1 MGLPATRRHE
11 WLLDIDFRKR
21 ELFAY
26 ACEAY
31 SRILAAGG
39 SREHRIDALDRHVEG
54 ELPSDE
60 TVEIDEYLS
69 ILAESVRSRNGWKV
83 LLRRCSPTRPGNL
96 HAAGTCAPNIATS
109 IGAANDASIGQRSS
123 LGAPVAVGKIVNRI
137 RCSAG

>member
-1 MGLPATRRHE
+1 MSMAYFDESVLCADFIVHEVAHIFHNCKRATVDLPATRRHE

-31 SRILAAGG
+31 SCILAAGET
-39 SREHRIDALDRHVEG
+39 RERRIDALARHVEG

-60 TVEIDEYLS
+60 TVEIDEYLG

-83 LLRRCSPTRPGNL
+83 ILRRCSPTRPGRQ
-96 HAAGTCAPNIATS
+96 HAAGARAP
-109 IGAANDASIGQRSS
+109 D
-123 LGAPVAVGKIVNRI
+123 L
-137 RCSAG
+137 